1 MDHDENMGGAVVS
14 LHLAPLQEAWLAEI
28 GVDAQWLARLR
39 PASKASEPAREAEV
53 TQRAAAP
60 LPAAAPETVP
70 VSASPAPR
78 APESRRVRS
87 ETPKVPAP
95 GAVADVSGL
104 DDLQALAKR
113 IRECETCSLHVGR
126 SHAVPGAGCEQAP
139 EYLIVGE
146 MPGVEDDLAGEPF
159 QGAAGVLLRAMLASA
174 GVLED
179 RVFMTDVIRCRPA
192 GGRSASAAE
201 VASCL
206 PYLQRQISIL
216 RPQRILAL
224 GRLAAQALLG
234 SRASL
239 ASLRGHEQRYRTTDG
254 LDIPVWVTHHP
265 ASLLLRPSYKAE
277 AWRDLMSMAAAE
289 PSPISGT

>member
-1 MDHDENMGGAVVS
+1 MS

-39 PASKASEPAREAEV
+39 PASIADGQPREVEAPRPSAVPPPAVAV
-53 TQRAAAP
+53 
-60 LPAAAPETVP
+60 ETVP
-70 VSASPAPR
+70 APAVRAPR
-78 APESRRVRS
+78 APEPRRVRP
-87 ETPKVPAP
+87 EAPKAPAT
-95 GAVADVSGL
+95 VADVSGL
-104 DDLQALAKR
+104 DDLPAVADR
-113 IRECETCSLHVGR
+113 IRECEVCALHVGR

-159 QGAAGVLLRAMLASA
+159 QGAVGVLLRAMLASA
-174 GVLED
+174 GVAED
-179 RVFMTDVIRCRPA
+179 RVFMTNVIRCRPA
-192 GGRSASAAE
+192 GGRSPSADE

-239 ASLRGHEQRYRTTDG
+239 AGLRGHEQHYRTADG
-254 LDIPVWVTHHP
+254 ADIPVWVTHHP

-277 AWRDLMSMAAAE
+277 AWRDLMAMVSVHN
-289 PSPISGT
+289 